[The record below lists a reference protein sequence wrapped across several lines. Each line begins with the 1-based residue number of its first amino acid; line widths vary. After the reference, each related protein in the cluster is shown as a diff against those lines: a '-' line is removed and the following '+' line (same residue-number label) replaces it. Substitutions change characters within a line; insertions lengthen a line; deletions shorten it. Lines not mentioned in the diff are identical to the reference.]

1 MVGMENHLLKT
12 LPFPSAAI
20 NNTAVTKISLGL
32 WNPSVEV
39 RRSKMRKV
47 TKIACTVSF
56 DRGDGNDTHEETF
69 RTKRVADYSCLV
81 VVVVGPI
88 VVLAGSVVDDGCAS
102 VELSRGCRWCL
113 VFYLDRHGY
122 TCLQDYTAGEW
133 GGGGKTNIW
142 KVRSSQKCYIFLMF
156 CQKEGRGWGGRVKA
170 VLYATVLLTSL
181 PFPLQHQPTIQ
192 TDC

>member
-1 MVGMENHLLKT
+1 M
-12 LPFPSAAI
+12 
-20 NNTAVTKISLGL
+20 
-32 WNPSVEV
+32 EV

-102 VELSRGCRWCL
+102 VELSRGCR
-113 VFYLDRHGY
+113 
-122 TCLQDYTAGEW
+122 
-133 GGGGKTNIW
+133 
-142 KVRSSQKCYIFLMF
+142 
-156 CQKEGRGWGGRVKA
+156 
-170 VLYATVLLTSL
+170 
-181 PFPLQHQPTIQ
+181 
-192 TDC
+192 